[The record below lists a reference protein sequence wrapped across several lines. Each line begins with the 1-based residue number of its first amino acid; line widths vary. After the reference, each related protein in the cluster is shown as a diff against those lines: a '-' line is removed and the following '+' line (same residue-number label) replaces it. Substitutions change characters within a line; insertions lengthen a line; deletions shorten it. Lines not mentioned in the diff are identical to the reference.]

1 MIKYRKN
8 EMIYKQA
15 LGYMVPN
22 QKKGEISLLV
32 GPTTEVMKAKS
43 RDSQYV
49 EA

>member
-8 EMIYKQA
+8 EIIYEQA

-22 QKKGEISLLV
+22 QKKGEISLL
-32 GPTTEVMKAKS
+32 GPATEVMKAKS
-43 RDSQYV
+43 GDPQYV